1 MTLGGLKEGVSP
13 LDMAHAYETFA
24 RKGKLTYGTMSPG
37 TLGAGKPV
45 PGPVGIRAIGRE
57 KHGKLEPVDLPDGEQ
72 ARNRVKTRR
81 VLDEGVAN
89 AVGTLLQGVVKNGTG
104 KRAMLDPRIPVAGK
118 TGTTEN
124 YGDAWFVG
132 WTPEYTVAVWV
143 GYPKKFQP
151 MKTEFQGQPVAGGTF
166 PAAIWKTFMESVFK
180 IEPPPELKDTTPQ
193 DALPGA
199 TAVPGAAAT
208 AAPPVTPA
216 PSTPQTPQT
225 QGGGTTAPAKP
236 QNPAPAPPANNQPS
250 APAPTTPQQGGGQTP
265 PSGGTAPPAGGTG

>member
-1 MTLGGLKEGVSP
+1 
-13 LDMAHAYETFA
+13 
-24 RKGKLTYGTMSPG
+24 
-37 TLGAGKPV
+37 
-45 PGPVGIRAIGRE
+45 
-57 KHGKLEPVDLPDGEQ
+57 
-72 ARNRVKTRR
+72 
-81 VLDEGVAN
+81 VAN
-89 AVGTLLQGVVKNGTG
+89 TVGTLLQGVVKNGTG

-180 IEPPPELKDTTPQ
+180 IEPPPELKQDTTQQ

-208 AAPPVTPA
+208 AASPVTPA
-216 PSTPQTPQT
+216 PSTPQT

-250 APAPTTPQQGGGQTP
+250 APAPSAPQQGGGQTA
-265 PSGGTAPPAGGTG
+265 PSGGAAPPAGTG